1 MMLDG
6 NRLPHQR
13 KSPPILLK
21 NYFNDVMTICVFRIP
36 MSPMCMAQK
45 HQSSPRGGCA
55 LVNNFFCCV
64 NEDVVHSV
72 EGWCFVV
79 EKYVVHHFA

>member
-1 MMLDG
+1 
-6 NRLPHQR
+6 
-13 KSPPILLK
+13 
-21 NYFNDVMTICVFRIP
+21 

-55 LVNNFFCCV
+55 LVYDFFCCV
-64 NEDVVHSV
+64 DEDVVYSD

-79 EKYVVHHFA
+79 EKYVVRHLA